1 MLKKMWDNVV
11 GGPQAEPGQLRKL
24 DTKDGKREGSM
35 LTSPKSSQASPK
47 TPMSGRKGD
56 GDNVW
61 RSVFNPGS
69 NSATKSIGAE
79 MFDKPLPNSPTV
91 YDWLY
96 SDDSRSKHR

>member
-11 GGPQAEPGQLRKL
+11 GGPQPEPGQLSKL
-24 DTKDGKREGSM
+24 DTKGSM
-35 LTSPKSSQASPK
+35 LTSPTSSSQASPK
-47 TPMSGRKGD
+47 TPTSGRKGG

-79 MFDKPLPNSPTV
+79 KFDKPLPNSPTV